1 MLVLFGGNGFLG
13 RHAAALAS
21 ATGVR
26 ACVVSR
32 NPDVAFLE
40 RHAPGTHALD
50 LSAFNGTAGRDLV
63 QRASAVVYLV
73 GRGTPGTSFTPDFF
87 NFELEPAF
95 ELMERLATENPRTRL
110 VYISSGGAIYG
121 DCAEPAGED
130 HALNPVS
137 LYGLSR
143 AMLEQAVQYY
153 GRRFG
158 LSYRILRISN
168 PVGRWQV
175 PGAVGLV
182 AHGLARAEDGKPLL
196 VYGDG
201 SAVRDYVD
209 ADDVARA
216 IMLAATDETQQLGR
230 IWNVGSG
237 VGHSINA
244 ALAMIEESTGRK
256 INTVYADRRPFDV
269 SKNVLNIQRIQTE
282 LGWRP
287 TLGLGDSIKK
297 VWGERLAS
305 LSSDAETRAGGG
317 VRIA

>member
-1 MLVLFGGNGFLG
+1 MG
-13 RHAAALAS
+13 RHTAAMAHAMGIG
-21 ATGVR
+21 T
-26 ACVVSR
+26 CVVSR
-32 NPDVAFLE
+32 NPDVAFLD

-50 LSAFNGTAGRDLV
+50 SSAFNGAAGRDLV
-63 QRASAVVYLV
+63 QKASAVVYLV
-73 GRGTPGTSFTPDFF
+73 GRGTPGTSYTPDFL
-87 NFELEPAF
+87 NFELHPAF
-95 ELMERLATENPRTRL
+95 ELMERLANENPKIRL

-121 DCAEPAGED
+121 DCAEPANED
-130 HALNPVS
+130 QALNPVS

-153 GRRFG
+153 ARRFA
-158 LSYRILRISN
+158 LSYRILRVSN
-168 PVGRWQV
+168 PIGRWQV

-182 AHGLARAEDGKPLL
+182 AHGLARAQDGKPLL

-216 IMLAATDETQQLGR
+216 IISAAMDETQQPGR

-237 VGHSINA
+237 IGYSINA

-256 INTVYADRRPFDV
+256 INTVFADRRPFDV
-269 SKNVLNIQRIQTE
+269 SRNVLNIRRIQAE

-287 TLGLGDSIKK
+287 TLGLSDVVEK
-297 VWGERLAS
+297 VWREWVG
-305 LSSDAETRAGGG
+305 
-317 VRIA
+317 

>member
-1 MLVLFGGNGFLG
+1 LLILFGGNGFLG
-13 RHAAALAS
+13 RHTAAMARAM
-21 ATGVR
+21 GIG

-32 NPDVAFLE
+32 NPDVAFLD

-50 LSAFNGTAGRDLV
+50 VSAFNGTAGRDLV
-63 QRASAVVYLV
+63 QKASAIVYLV
-73 GRGTPGTSFTPDFF
+73 GRGTPGTSYTPGFL
-87 NFELEPAF
+87 NAELEPGF
-95 ELMERLATENPRTRL
+95 ELMERLANENPNVRL
-110 VYISSGGAIYG
+110 VYISSGGAVYG

-130 HALNPVS
+130 QALNPVS

-153 GRRFG
+153 ARRFA
-158 LSYRILRISN
+158 LSFRILRISN

-182 AHGLARAEDGKPLL
+182 AHGLARAQDGKPLL
-196 VYGDG
+196 IYGDG

-216 IMLAATDETQQLGR
+216 IILAAMDETQQSGR

-244 ALAMIEESTGRK
+244 ALAMIEEGTGRK
-256 INTVYADRRPFDV
+256 INAVFADRRPFDV
-269 SKNVLNIQRIQTE
+269 SRNVLNIQRIEIE
-282 LGWRP
+282 LGWKP

-297 VWGERLAS
+297 LWSER
-305 LSSDAETRAGGG
+305 
-317 VRIA
+317 VV